1 MIFLINKTSN
11 DSDQDLNEILGGIF
25 TLLLQIFMNVEF
37 LLYTKRSQTKT
48 NMFKNKKGL
57 NKAESDTKINNN
69 YIVSNSKNII
79 SKFGNNDDSSSEDDD
94 FFNPETG
101 EVILGD
107 IVLSVPRILSQAEE
121 YGHSVLREYA
131 FLIAHSM
138 LHLFGFDH
146 MTESDA
152 SVMEQKQREILDILN
167 ISRD

>member
-1 MIFLINKTSN
+1 MTIFIESECDFDFDFDYEKVAKDVVNTAMDHLGFPFEAEISITITDNDGIQAINK
-11 DSDQDLNEILGGIF
+11 
-25 TLLLQIFMNVEF
+25 EF
-37 LLYTKRSQTKT
+37 R
-48 NMFKNKKGL
+48 
-57 NKAESDTKINNN
+57 
-69 YIVSNSKNII
+69 NIDAPTDVLSFPMI
-79 SKFGNNDDSSSEDDD
+79 DYPAPGKFDHIENDDDL
-94 FFNPETG
+94 FNPETG

-146 MTESDA
+146 MTEGEA
-152 SVMEQKQREILDILN
+152 TVMETKQREILDILK